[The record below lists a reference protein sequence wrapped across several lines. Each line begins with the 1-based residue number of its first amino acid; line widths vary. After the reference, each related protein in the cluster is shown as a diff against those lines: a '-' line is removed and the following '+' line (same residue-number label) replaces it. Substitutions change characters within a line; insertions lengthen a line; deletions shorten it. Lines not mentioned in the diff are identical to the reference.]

1 MFYTVFSVSF
11 TLLFAL
17 LLAVLL
23 QKKLKGSTVFKTI
36 FFFPQLTSS
45 VAFGIIFVCLVRG
58 NGPINSTLQ
67 ALGMENPPK
76 WLTSTTWSLTT
87 ITIVSVIKNTGYYMV
102 LFIAGLQTI
111 SEDLYEASSIDG
123 ANAWRQFKAITMPM
137 LSPTTF
143 LCVIMCIINSFK
155 VFDLVNIMTDG
166 GPGRS
171 SNVIVYRIYQEAFSN
186 YKFGYASAYAM
197 ILFLIILLITI
208 IQFRRQKK
216 WVNY

>member
-1 MFYTVFSVSF
+1 
-11 TLLFAL
+11 
-17 LLAVLL
+17 
-23 QKKLKGSTVFKTI
+23 
-36 FFFPQLTSS
+36 
-45 VAFGIIFVCLVRG
+45 
-58 NGPINSTLQ
+58 
-67 ALGMENPPK
+67 
-76 WLTSTTWSLTT
+76 
-87 ITIVSVIKNTGYYMV
+87 MV